1 VGETAPAF
9 VGATAG
15 GRFFSL
21 DAQAGRPAL
30 ILSLGALA
38 PEAARRL
45 FDEIA
50 PLAAGAG
57 LDFVPLAP
65 VSPHFAAAFADP
77 AGREAL
83 VCVATGDGI
92 ESWHTGGAAGAM
104 AIDRAGR
111 IVALEA
117 LDGAC
122 AAQRMIDAVAPMVAS
137 PAGRVCTSAAPLLVV
152 ANALTPAQC
161 RALIE
166 HFEASPHE
174 AGKMA
179 NYAAAGAEHRLD
191 ASIKQRRDIELE
203 PGSSEHD
210 AVLQAIARAVA
221 PEIKRAFQRD
231 VGFIDRILIARYDDT
246 GGYFKRHRDDA
257 LPHTAFREFA
267 VSINL
272 NTHEYEGG
280 GLRFPEF
287 DDNDY
292 GAPAGGAMVFSA
304 SLLHEAA
311 PVTKGQRYVALTFL
325 SSRPG

>member
-1 VGETAPAF
+1 V
-9 VGATAG
+9 
-15 GRFFSL
+15 
-21 DAQAGRPAL
+21 
-30 ILSLGALA
+30 
-38 PEAARRL
+38 AA
-45 FDEIA
+45 
-50 PLAAGAG
+50 
-57 LDFVPLAP
+57 
-65 VSPHFAAAFADP
+65 
-77 AGREAL
+77 
-83 VCVATGDGI
+83 GDGI

-104 AIDRAGR
+104 VIDRGGR

-117 LDGAC
+117 LDGPC
-122 AAQRMIDAVAPMVAS
+122 AARRMIDAVRPLVAS
-137 PAGRVCTSAAPLLVV
+137 PTGRACTAAAPLLVV
-152 ANALTPAQC
+152 ANALTPAEC
-161 RALIE
+161 RALID

-179 NYAAAGAEHRLD
+179 NYAAGGAEHRLD
-191 ASIKQRRDIELE
+191 QAIKQRRDIELE
-203 PGSSEHD
+203 PGSDAHG

-304 SLLHEAA
+304 ALLHEAA
-311 PVTKGQRYVALTFL
+311 PVTKGRRYVALTFL